1 MYFIL
6 LDSSSVKKSSTDSSL
21 FKPVTLG
28 CYPVVLPFLACT
40 LWQIEAYRKSTI
52 RKKKRGGKDQDA
64 FHGTW
69 ALSPRLLYTTELCSQ
84 VRQFAVSCMRL
95 SSFLIH
101 FLYREKREFCTQTT
115 AMKTLSCNVR
125 NTFSKQSTWLMHSIL
140 WYPKGVLCSTVAI
153 LEGFSVI
160 FKI

>member
-52 RKKKRGGKDQDA
+52 RKKKGGGRIRMLSMA
-64 FHGTW
+64 LEHLVHGYSTQQSSVPKW
-69 ALSPRLLYTTELCSQ
+69 DSLLSPARGCQ
-84 VRQFAVSCMRL
+84 V
-95 SSFLIH
+95 
-101 FLYREKREFCTQTT
+101 FLYISYTEKKENSVLKQQQWKHFP
-115 AMKTLSCNVR
+115 AMWEILFQSNLPDWCIASCDIPKECFVVQWLS
-125 NTFSKQSTWLMHSIL
+125 
-140 WYPKGVLCSTVAI
+140 
-153 LEGFSVI
+153 
-160 FKI
+160 